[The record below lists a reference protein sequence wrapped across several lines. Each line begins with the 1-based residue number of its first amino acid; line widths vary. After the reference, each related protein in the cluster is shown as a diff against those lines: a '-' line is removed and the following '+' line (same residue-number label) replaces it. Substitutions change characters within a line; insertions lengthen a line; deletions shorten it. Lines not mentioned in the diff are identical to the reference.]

1 MYQAQETDTERP
13 VLVCLHG
20 SASSSGMWRDFK
32 DLVRDRATVIAPD
45 LTGQGRR
52 ALADDVQT
60 VLRQT
65 GAISR
70 PFHIVAHARGAAVAA
85 CVATLYPK
93 RVASIVCFEPTGISQ
108 FQAQRLR
115 MPVRLLSG
123 TRSWLA
129 ARQAAEKTAAHVT
142 DGGLLKM
149 VGLRHMAPLTHPHLV
164 NPVFLDFV
172 LPVAMPDQFKAA

>member
-1 MYQAQETDTERP
+1 MQQTQETDTKRP

-20 SASSSGMWRDFK
+20 SASSSAMWRDFK
-32 DLVRDRATVIAPD
+32 NLVRDRATVITPD
-45 LTGQGRR
+45 LTGQGPR

-60 VLRQT
+60 VLRQIET
-65 GAISR
+65 LSR
-70 PFHIVAHARGAAVAA
+70 PFHIVAHARGAAIAA

-93 RVASIVCFEPTGISQ
+93 RVASIVCYEPTGISP
-108 FQAQRLR
+108 FQAKRLR

-123 TRSWLA
+123 TRSWVA
-129 ARQAAEKTAAHVT
+129 ARQVAEKTAAHVA
-142 DGGLLKM
+142 DARLLKM